1 MRKSLIVLVVL
12 ALVMAGGTVYVV
24 SNFLKAERNKSKV
37 VKVKPKRIKKLT
49 FVLVAQSTMQ
59 PGAYVR
65 PANVRWQVWPAG
77 RVSPAYIT
85 RIGRPTSQQRRRVKE
100 LEGAVVR
107 LQIPSGQPITDQMFV
122 LPGERGFLAAVLK
135 PGMRAVS
142 IKINSAS
149 GVSGLAQPG
158 DRVDLIWVYSIQT
171 PGGARRSKTRV
182 AETLLV
188 SVRLLAINQELGQ
201 PQRAVVTKRPKGS
214 KGKSARKTRR
224 KKIKLSTATVE
235 LTPKQ
240 AEMIAVALTKGAITL
255 SLNSLARPTTKQN
268 HLITAANTDQTLKT
282 DSGDGNPKR
291 GRTFTM
297 DQHVSR
303 LISFAKQQK
312 PTRQQVV
319 VLRGG
324 KSDNAGTVRKKNKV
338 EKDPDAEEGDDE
350 GEDE

>member
-12 ALVMAGGTVYVV
+12 ALAMAGGTVYVV
-24 SNFLKAERNKSKV
+24 SNFLQAERNKTKV
-37 VKVKPKRIKKLT
+37 AKAKPKRAKKLT
-49 FVLVAQSTMQ
+49 YVLVALNTMQ
-59 PGAYVR
+59 PGTYIR
-65 PANVRWQVWPAG
+65 PANVRWQVWPRG

-85 RIGRPTSQQRRRVKE
+85 RVGRPTTRQRRRVKE

-135 PGMRAVS
+135 PRMRAVS

-158 DRVDLIWVYSIQT
+158 DRVDLIWVYSMRIRAN
-171 PGGARRSKTRV
+171 GRRATTKV

-188 SVRLLAINQELGQ
+188 NVRLLAIDQNLGQ
-201 PQRAVVTKRPKGS
+201 PKRALSTKS
-214 KGKSARKTRR
+214 KSKAKPARR
-224 KKIKLSTATVE
+224 KRNSKIKVSTATVE

-255 SLNSLARPTTKQN
+255 SLNSLARPTTKQR

-303 LISFAKQQK
+303 LLSFTKQQK
-312 PTRQQVV
+312 STTQKVL
-319 VLRGG
+319 VLRGN
-324 KSDNAGTVRKKNKV
+324 KSEDAGSVRKKNKV
-338 EKDPDAEEGDDE
+338 DKDPDAGGDDDEGDD
-350 GEDE
+350 

>member
-12 ALVMAGGTVYVV
+12 AIAMAGGTVYVV
-24 SNFLKAERNKSKV
+24 SNFLQAERNKTQVAKKS
-37 VKVKPKRIKKLT
+37 PKARKQLT
-49 FVLVAQSTMQ
+49 YVLVSQSTLQ
-59 PGAYVR
+59 PGAYIR
-65 PANVRWQVWPAG
+65 PGNVRWQVWPTG
-77 RVSPAYIT
+77 RVSPAYIS
-85 RIGRPTSQQRRRVKE
+85 RIGRPTARQRRRVKE

-107 LQIPSGQPITDQMFV
+107 LQVPAGQPITDQMYV

-171 PGGARRSKTRV
+171 RAAGRRATTRV

-188 SVRLLAINQELGQ
+188 GVRLLAINQNLGQ
-201 PQRAVVTKRPKGS
+201 PQRALNAKKTKAKS
-214 KGKSARKTRR
+214 KPARRSG
-224 KKIKLSTATVE
+224 KIKLTTATVE

-240 AEMIAVALTKGAITL
+240 AEMIAVALTKGAISL
-255 SLNSLARPTTKQN
+255 SLNSLARPTTKKN
-268 HLITAANTDQTLKT
+268 HLITAANTDQTLKS

-303 LISFAKQQK
+303 LISFAKQQQPK
-312 PTRQQVV
+312 EQKVV
-319 VLRGG
+319 ILRGG
-324 KSDNAGTVRKKNKV
+324 KSEDAGSVRKKNKV
-338 EKDPDAEEGDDE
+338 DKDPDADDDE
-350 GEDE
+350 EEEE

>member
-24 SNFLKAERNKSKV
+24 SNFLQAERNKTKV
-37 VKVKPKRIKKLT
+37 VKAKPKRAKKLT
-49 FVLVAQSTMQ
+49 YVLVAQNTMQ
-59 PGAYVR
+59 PGTYIR
-65 PANVRWQVWPAG
+65 PANVRWQVWPTG

-85 RIGRPTSQQRRRVKE
+85 RVGRPTVQQRRRVKE

-142 IKINSAS
+142 IKINPAS

-158 DRVDLIWVYSIQT
+158 DRVDLIWVYSMRT
-171 PGGARRSKTRV
+171 PGAGRRSTTKV

-188 SVRLLAINQELGQ
+188 RVRLLAIDQNLGQ
-201 PQRAVVTKRPKGS
+201 PQRGKATKTKTKPAGRL
-214 KGKSARKTRR
+214 RK
-224 KKIKLSTATVE
+224 KKIKISTATVE

-255 SLNSLARPTTKQN
+255 SLNSLARPTTKQG

-282 DSGDGNPKR
+282 DAGDGNPKR

-303 LISFAKQQK
+303 LLSFAKQQK
-312 PTRQQVV
+312 PTTQKVL
-319 VLRGG
+319 VLRGN
-324 KSDNAGTVRKKNKV
+324 KAENAGSVRKKNKV
-338 EKDPDAEEGDDE
+338 DKDPDAGDDDDEGDDE
-350 GEDE
+350 